1 MYQYLAFL
9 SYLEIF
15 NKYLHY
21 FYFLWI
27 SACSNIKTNPG
38 SQLAL
43 FVRVF
48 SSYYWKILSYAY
60 NVYIL
65 HWISWIPSVKVILI
79 FCHHGYA
86 IQTACVYS
94 CWPSPPSPCNCLQRL
109 GERGKVSQFGI
120 YFSFLQMPPNLFI
133 IHINSL
139 NCKHFLVICIPK
151 MALFYPT
158 VISCIP
164 LLLYLLFIL

>member
-1 MYQYLAFL
+1 MDL
-9 SYLEIF
+9 
-15 NKYLHY
+15 
-21 FYFLWI
+21 
-27 SACSNIKTNPG
+27 CSNIKTNPG

-65 HWISWIPSVKVILI
+65 HWISWIPSLKVILI

-109 GERGKVSQFGI
+109 GERGKISQFGI

-133 IHINSL
+133 ILIVKFIELQTFLDNLHTQDGSLLSYCDILHTFIAVFVIHI
-139 NCKHFLVICIPK
+139 VINQIEVDQ
-151 MALFYPT
+151 T
-158 VISCIP
+158 R
-164 LLLYLLFIL
+164 